1 MPIITIQAI
10 EGVVLTSPE
19 QKRDLLQKMTDTFIS
34 VVGEVARPYTYCLI
48 QETPVM
54 EWSIAGRPLPDL
66 PFLYGPEYAKM
77 HSTAN
82 DIMREF
88 VASQSTDQP
97 STPST
102 PTNGSKAIEQNKL
115 IMRRMIDEVWNQ
127 GNLATADELFAAD
140 HTSPSAP
147 QLPPGSEGV
156 KILVKMFR
164 EAMPDYHMNID
175 LLVAD
180 ESQVVARFTQSGTHT
195 GGDLLGMKASGR
207 KATWTEIGVLKIKDS
222 KIVQSW
228 YEVDMLSMI
237 QQLNGTKQ

>member
-19 QKRDLLQKMTDTFIS
+19 QKRALLQKMTDTFIS
-34 VVGEVARPYTYCLI
+34 VVGEVARPYTYCII

-66 PFLYGPEYAKM
+66 PFLYGPEYAAM
-77 HSTAN
+77 HKNAN
-82 DIMREF
+82 EIMRNF
-88 VASQSTDQP
+88 VASQANNPPAP
-97 STPST
+97 SS
-102 PTNGSKAIEQNKL
+102 NGNLPEQNKK
-115 IMRRMIDEVWNQ
+115 IMRQMIEEIWNQ
-127 GNLATADELFAAD
+127 GNLATADELFSPD

-156 KILVKMFR
+156 KMLVKMFR
-164 EAMPDYHMNID
+164 EAMPDYHMDID
-175 LLVAD
+175 LMVAD
-180 ESQVVARFTQSGTHT
+180 DSQVTARFTQSGTHT
-195 GGDLLGMKASGR
+195 GGDLMGMKASGR
-207 KATWTEIGVLKIKDS
+207 KAMWTEIGILKIKDR
-222 KIVQSW
+222 KIVESW